1 MTKRKS
7 DFDLQAWKA
16 DIDKHLAGARV
27 TSAPAQ
33 KTRLCIGPRH
43 RLAPLRLCA
52 VCKGAYTVLGL
63 PRHVKVHEK

>member
-16 DIDKHLAGARV
+16 DIDKHLAGARHLG
-27 TSAPAQ
+27 
-33 KTRLCIGPRH
+33 TRTKDPLVYWSQASTG
-43 RLAPLRLCA
+43 PLRLCA